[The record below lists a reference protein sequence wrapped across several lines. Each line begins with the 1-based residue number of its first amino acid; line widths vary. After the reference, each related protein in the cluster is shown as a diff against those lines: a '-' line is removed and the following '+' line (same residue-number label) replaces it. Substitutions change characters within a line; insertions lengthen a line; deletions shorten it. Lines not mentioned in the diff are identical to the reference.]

1 MPPLYEQNA
10 RFTLQNHLGTIWL
23 RKLIKVVTMSGNEG
37 EKKKVSNWAVNNKAF
52 LVRLWRD
59 SETAPWRTSI
69 THVQTKETQTFSTV
83 PALFLYLH
91 EQISK
96 Q

>member
-1 MPPLYEQNA
+1 M
-10 RFTLQNHLGTIWL
+10 GTFWL
-23 RKLIKVVTMSGNEG
+23 RKLITVVTMSGNEG
-37 EKKKVSNWAVNNKAF
+37 EKRGLSSWAVNNKAF

-59 SETAPWRTSI
+59 NEAAPWRTSI
-69 THVQTKETQTFSTV
+69 THVQTKEMLTFSTV

-91 EQISK
+91 EQMNH